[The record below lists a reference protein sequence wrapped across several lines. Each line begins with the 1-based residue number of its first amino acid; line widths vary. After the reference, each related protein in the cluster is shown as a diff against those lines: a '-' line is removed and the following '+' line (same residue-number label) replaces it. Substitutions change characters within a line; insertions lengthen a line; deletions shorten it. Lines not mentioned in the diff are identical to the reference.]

1 MMNAILKYMPF
12 YGLKL
17 QNKDSKIPEEMQT
30 FRETI
35 FLPRF
40 FFSFKYPWQLHT
52 TSTILLSDMILNK
65 MGQHNENYH
74 QVTSC

>member
-1 MMNAILKYMPF
+1 MNAILKYMPF

-30 FRETI
+30 FKRDNI

-40 FFSFKYPWQLHT
+40 FFSFKYPWQLSAHHLDHF
-52 TSTILLSDMILNK
+52 IKWHDI
-65 MGQHNENYH
+65 E
-74 QVTSC
+74 

>member
-30 FRETI
+30 FKRDNFFTKI
-35 FLPRF
+35 LF
-40 FFSFKYPWQLHT
+40 FF
-52 TSTILLSDMILNK
+52 
-65 MGQHNENYH
+65 
-74 QVTSC
+74 